1 MRSKLDFSGSGKGQ
15 VAGCCEHGDEPF
27 GFRKLTGVARLDE
40 ELITSEE
47 VINCQSGIQRSS
59 VNDIA

>member
-1 MRSKLDFSGSGKGQ
+1 
-15 VAGCCEHGDEPF
+15 VAGCCEHDDEPF

-47 VINCQSGIQRSS
+47 VINCQSGTQRSS
-59 VNDIA
+59 VNDIG